1 MLEYW
6 MPIDG
11 AVWEGLGGVVLLEE
25 VCHWGWALMLKLTRF
40 LVIALCLVLV
50 SDLNSQLLL

>member
-1 MLEYW
+1 MFEYLK
-6 MPIDG
+6 PIGG
-11 AVWEGLGGVVLLEE
+11 AVWEGTEGVVLLEE

>member
-1 MLEYW
+1 MLGYQLV
-6 MPIDG
+6 DY
-11 AVWEGLGGVVLLEE
+11 WEGTEGVVLLEE